1 MIKPKSLRAGDK
13 VAIVSLSRGL
23 LGEPFIKHELEL
35 GVKRLQDMGLVPVIM
50 EHALDGIETLEE
62 HPEYRASDL
71 KQAFMDKS
79 IRGIITAIGGNDT
92 YRTLPYLMDDEEFI
106 VAVKNGPKIFCGFS
120 DTTMNHLMFYRLGL
134 ETFYGPS
141 LIADLAEL
149 DTEMLPYT
157 KKYLDKFLTNDAG
170 MVIESSKVWYEDR
183 NNYGPE
189 AIGTSR
195 VKHVEEHG
203 FETLKGTGKVR
214 GELYGGCIEVF
225 YMAMT
230 GWRHED
236 AKGIVE
242 KAGILLKPAEYTD
255 KILFLETSDECPAPE
270 ELEKMLLEFKKQGMF
285 GARGIIV
292 GKPMQEKYYEEY
304 KEVWRNVLSDIDIPI
319 LYNVNFGHAVP
330 RCILPYGAEAEID
343 YDNKTIKVVEPLF
356 VE

>member
-1 MIKPKSLRAGDK
+1 MIKPKSLKAGDK

-35 GVKRLQDMGLVPVIM
+35 GMKRLREMGLVPVVM
-50 EHALDGIETLEE
+50 EHALDGLDALAE
-62 HPEYRASDL
+62 HPEYRAADL
-71 KQAFMDKS
+71 KQAFMDRT

-92 YRTLPYLMDDEEFI
+92 YRTLPYLMDDEEF
-106 VAVKNGPKIFCGFS
+106 VAAVKDDPKIFCGFS

-134 ETFYGPS
+134 ETFYGPA
-141 LIADLAEL
+141 LITDLAEL

-157 KKYLDKFLTNDAG
+157 KKYLDKFLANDAE
-170 MVIESSKVWYEDR
+170 MEIESSKVWYEDR
-183 NNYGPE
+183 DNYGPE
-189 AIGTSR
+189 MMGTSR
-195 VKHVEEHG
+195 VKHTEGHG
-203 FETLKGTGKVR
+203 FEVLKGAGRVR

-236 AKGIVE
+236 AKTIVE
-242 KAGILLKPAEYTD
+242 KAGVLLKPEEYTD
-255 KILFLETSDECPAPE
+255 KILFLETSDECPTPE
-270 ELEKMLLEFKKQGMF
+270 DLEKMLLEFKEQGMF

-304 KEVWRNVLSDIDIPI
+304 KEVWRKVLSDVEIPV

-330 RCILPYGAEAEID
+330 RCIIPYGVEAEVD
-343 YDNKTIKVVEPLF
+343 YSNKKIKVAESLF
-356 VE
+356 AE

>member
-1 MIKPKSLRAGDK
+1 MIKPKSLKAGDK

-35 GVKRLQDMGLVPVIM
+35 GIKRLEEVGLVPVVM
-50 EHALDGIETLEE
+50 EHALDGIETLAA
-62 HPEYRASDL
+62 HPEYRAADL
-71 KQAFMDKS
+71 KQAFMDKT
-79 IRGIITAIGGNDT
+79 IRGVITAIGGDDT
-92 YRTLPYLMDDEEFI
+92 YQTLPYLMEDEEF
-106 VAVKNGPKIFCGFS
+106 VTAVKNDPKIFCGFS

-157 KKYLDKFLTNDAG
+157 KKYLDKFLMNDAG
-170 MVIESSKVWYEDR
+170 MEIKPSEVWYDDRED
-183 NNYGPE
+183 YGVE

-195 VKHVEEHG
+195 TRHTEEHG
-203 FETLKGTGKVR
+203 FEVLKGTGKVR
-214 GELYGGCIEVF
+214 GKLYGGCIEVF

-242 KAGILLKPAEYTD
+242 KAGVLLEPEEYTD
-255 KILFLETSDECPAPE
+255 KILFLETSDECPKPE
-270 ELEKMLLEFKKQGMF
+270 DLEKMLLEFKKQGMF
-285 GARGIIV
+285 GARGIII

-304 KEVWRNVLSDIDIPI
+304 KDVWQKVLSDVEIPI
-319 LYNVNFGHAVP
+319 LYNVNFGHSVP
-330 RCILPYGAEAEID
+330 RCIIPYGAEVEID
-343 YDNKTIKVVEPLF
+343 YSTKTIKVLEPLF
-356 VE
+356 SE